1 MNWVAWK
8 MLNGDRAKY
17 IGAVFGVAFGTLLIA
32 QQSSI
37 FVGLMRRT
45 ANQILDVLQAEIWVM
60 DPKVENSDEI
70 KPLAET
76 DLYRVRGVEGVDW
89 AVRLYKGL
97 ARVRVSDGSF
107 RQVILMGLDDDS
119 LVGAPVR
126 MTQGTISDLRIND
139 SIIIDS
145 AGYKYLWPGEKP
157 VLGKV
162 VDMNDRRAVVTGI
175 CESAAP
181 FQTFPIVFT
190 RYSRALEYVPPE
202 RNRLSFVLAQPKP
215 GEDVQK
221 VCDAIKEKTG
231 LLALTRGQF
240 MWRTVSYFMRTTGI
254 PINFGITVA
263 LGFVVGTAIAGQTF
277 YLFVLENLRQFGAL
291 KAMGLSNRRLVVMVL
306 LQAIVVGLVGFAVG
320 MGMTAAFFEATKNV
334 SELRGMHLPWWI
346 ASGTAGAI
354 TIIIF
359 FASLLSIRRV
369 LVLEPAVVFRA

>member
-17 IGAVFGVAFGTLLIA
+17 LGAVFGVAFGTLLIA
-32 QQSSI
+32 QQSAI

-76 DLYRVRGVEGVDW
+76 DLYRIRGVEGVDW

-119 LVGAPVR
+119 LVGAPVK
-126 MTQGTISDLRIND
+126 MLQGTISDLRVND
-139 SIIIDS
+139 SIIIDN
-145 AGYKYLWPGEKP
+145 AGFSFLWPAENP
-157 VLGKV
+157 TLGKIA
-162 VDMNDRRAVVTGI
+162 DINDRRAVVTGI

-221 VCDAIKEKTG
+221 VCDAITEKTG

-240 MWRTVSYFMRTTGI
+240 MWRTVGYFIRTTGI
-254 PINFGITVA
+254 PVNFGITVA
-263 LGFVVGTAIAGQTF
+263 LGFIVGTAIAGQTF
-277 YLFVLENLRQFGAL
+277 YLFVLENLKQFGAL
-291 KAMGLSNRRLVVMVL
+291 KAMGLSNRRLIVMVL
-306 LQAIVVGLVGFAVG
+306 LQAIVVGLIGFGFG
-320 MGMTAAFFEATKNV
+320 MGMTAGFFEATKNV
-334 SELRGMHLPWWI
+334 ANLRGMHLPWWI
-346 ASGTAGAI
+346 ALATAGAI
-354 TIIIF
+354 AVIIF
-359 FASLLSIRRV
+359 FASLLSIRKV
-369 LVLEPAVVFRA
+369 LVLEPAVVFRG

>member
-17 IGAVFGVAFGTLLIA
+17 LGAVFGVAFGTLLIA
-32 QQSSI
+32 QQSAI

-76 DLYRVRGVEGVDW
+76 DLYRIRGVEGVDW

-119 LVGAPVR
+119 LVGAPVK
-126 MTQGTISDLRIND
+126 MLQGTISDLRIND
-139 SIIIDS
+139 SIIIDN
-145 AGYKYLWPGEKP
+145 AGFSFLWPAENP
-157 VLGKV
+157 TLGKIA
-162 VDMNDRRAVVTGI
+162 DINDRRAVVTGI

-221 VCDAIKEKTG
+221 VCDAITEKTG

-240 MWRTVSYFMRTTGI
+240 MWRTVGYFIRTTGI
-254 PINFGITVA
+254 PVNFGITVA
-263 LGFVVGTAIAGQTF
+263 LGFIVGTAIAGQTF
-277 YLFVLENLRQFGAL
+277 YLFVLENLKQFGAL
-291 KAMGLSNRRLVVMVL
+291 KAMGLSNRRLIVMVL
-306 LQAIVVGLVGFAVG
+306 LQAIVVGLVGFGFG
-320 MGMTAAFFEATKNV
+320 MGMTAGFFEATKNV
-334 SELRGMHLPWWI
+334 ANLRGMHLPWWI
-346 ASGTAGAI
+346 ALATAGAI
-354 TIIIF
+354 AVIIF
-359 FASLLSIRRV
+359 FASLLSIRKV
-369 LVLEPAVVFRA
+369 LVLEPAVVFRG